1 MAVLRLFGPAR
12 EAAGVARV
20 DVAGRTVGD
29 VLRTAEA
36 RYGVAFAD
44 IVGRSQIWV
53 NGEPAGSGSS
63 VVEQDEVAV
72 VPPVSGG

>member
-12 EAAGVARV
+12 QAAGVARADISGASV
-20 DVAGRTVGD
+20 SE

-36 RYGVAFAD
+36 RYGAEFAAVVA
-44 IVGRSQIWV
+44 VSRLWV
-53 NGEPAGSGSS
+53 NGASSTAGTP
-63 VVEQDEVAV
+63 VADHDEVAV